1 MMQQMKVKGYSLYV
15 NCSFY
20 EVYESLDKAH
30 EMAIR
35 YGRFNT
41 TEVLP
46 MWGTANTKGRC
57 YE

>member
-1 MMQQMKVKGYSLYV
+1 MKQTIKGYSLYV
-15 NCSFY
+15 NNAFY
-20 EVYESLDKAH
+20 EVYDALEEAK

-41 TEVLP
+41 TEILP
-46 MWGTANTKGRC
+46 MWGTANTEGNY

>member
-1 MMQQMKVKGYSLYV
+1 MNQTIKGYSLYV
-15 NCSFY
+15 NNTFY
-20 EVYESLDKAH
+20 EVYDALEDAN

-46 MWGTANTKGRC
+46 MWGTANLQGRR